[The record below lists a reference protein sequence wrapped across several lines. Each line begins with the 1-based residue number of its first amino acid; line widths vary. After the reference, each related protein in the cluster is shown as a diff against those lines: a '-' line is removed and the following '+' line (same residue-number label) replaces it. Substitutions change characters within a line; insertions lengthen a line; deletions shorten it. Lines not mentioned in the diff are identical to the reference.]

1 MSVSS
6 RPGSGVPQL
15 MAEVMSPEALAA
27 RQRRARRTAWV
38 VGAVVLVLYLGSIFQ
53 GWFYS

>member
-1 MSVSS
+1 
-6 RPGSGVPQL
+6 
-15 MAEVMSPEALAA
+15 MAEVMTPEQLAA

-38 VGAVVLVLYLGSIFQ
+38 VAAVVLVIYLGSIFQ

>member
-1 MSVSS
+1 MSASS

-38 VGAVVLVLYLGSIFQ
+38 VGAVVLVIYLGSIFQ